1 MIRPKFYTN
10 GEEIKQM
17 EMNLNKSPEM
27 KVINCTQYQA
37 DEINKIKENDSMNF
51 PCKRMDIIQIGTRA
65 DSDAYVRQKIVQG
78 QKAGATVV
86 VHRFSF
92 PEQVKLR
99 KKVQTIRNLI
109 MELNSNSSVHGIMV
123 QLPMDDKEINKIV
136 EREIIDLIDPLK
148 DVDCLTTTNLGKL
161 YSGFPRF
168 LPCTPAGIIEIFDNL
183 NTFIGEDSDK
193 YKNYLQGKKVLV
205 IGRSHIVGKPLA
217 YLLTDMNATVTLA
230 HSYTPYL
237 KESLWNYDVIITAAG
252 KKNLIDVEDFRRL
265 NELTHVTPKAIIDVG
280 INRDEK
286 GICGDVCRELYTDK
300 ELQKHIEFAT
310 ATPGGVGRM
319 TVLSLIR
326 NLCKAKH
333 EQDKTYVG

>member
-1 MIRPKFYTN
+1 MIGPKFYTN
-10 GEEIKQM
+10 GEIKQM

-78 QKAGATVV
+78 QKAGAMVV

-99 KKVQTIRNLI
+99 KKIQTIRNLI

-183 NTFIGEDSDK
+183 NTFLGEDSDK
-193 YKNYLQGKKVLV
+193 KVFDASV
-205 IGRSHIVGKPLA
+205 AKEISKFFKFVTMSTIARSKSVNPNETI
-217 YLLTDMNATVTLA
+217 DM
-230 HSYTPYL
+230 
-237 KESLWNYDVIITAAG
+237 
-252 KKNLIDVEDFRRL
+252 
-265 NELTHVTPKAIIDVG
+265 
-280 INRDEK
+280 EK
-286 GICGDVCRELYTDK
+286 
-300 ELQKHIEFAT
+300 IEEMF
-310 ATPGGVGRM
+310 
-319 TVLSLIR
+319 
-326 NLCKAKH
+326 N
-333 EQDKTYVG
+333 QDKPKFDF